1 MATCNHLQPVV
12 LLTDVMDQSICE
24 TESVFVS
31 GTATQASNSGW
42 FHVEQTEPLD
52 LCLNGT
58 ILNGLTMIESYP
70 SFKENGNLSEP
81 SDEDVIFVKEY
92 KTTADKMLKRLNGQK
107 AAIKG
112 APRRN
117 PVRKARITKRF
128 EEYMD
133 VSTFEENELLD
144 QSAEEEN
151 SMEISENVITKN
163 EDSEDWKVEN
173 VAKKGKQRKVISKK
187 MPVKTGKQG
196 RKRKIN
202 KVKVDEK
209 KVTLN
214 DLESLFLSNLTLIT
228 AYVSDAKLVNKL
240 SSKGRENLYD
250 GDRLK
255 YAKNILKQQI
265 KLLAVVKTNEDDL
278 SKHISQ

>member
-31 GTATQASNSGW
+31 GTATQASNSDW

-144 QSAEEEN
+144 HSAEEEN
-151 SMEISENVITKN
+151 SMVRTNAFVLLVRKKQ
-163 EDSEDWKVEN
+163 DLGKVLTD
-173 VAKKGKQRKVISKK
+173 VRLTTMQ
-187 MPVKTGKQG
+187 
-196 RKRKIN
+196 
-202 KVKVDEK
+202 
-209 KVTLN
+209 VTH
-214 DLESLFLSNLTLIT
+214 LTAT
-228 AYVSDAKLVNKL
+228 F
-240 SSKGRENLYD
+240 
-250 GDRLK
+250 
-255 YAKNILKQQI
+255 
-265 KLLAVVKTNEDDL
+265 
-278 SKHISQ
+278 

>member
-1 MATCNHLQPVV
+1 MQ
-12 LLTDVMDQSICE
+12 
-24 TESVFVS
+24 
-31 GTATQASNSGW
+31 
-42 FHVEQTEPLD
+42 
-52 LCLNGT
+52 
-58 ILNGLTMIESYP
+58 
-70 SFKENGNLSEP
+70 
-81 SDEDVIFVKEY
+81 
-92 KTTADKMLKRLNGQK
+92 
-107 AAIKG
+107 
-112 APRRN
+112 
-117 PVRKARITKRF
+117 
-128 EEYMD
+128 
-133 VSTFEENELLD
+133 
-144 QSAEEEN
+144 
-151 SMEISENVITKN
+151 EISENVITKN

-240 SSKGRENLYD
+240 SSNGRENLYD

-265 KLLAVVKTNEDDL
+265 KLLAVVQTNEDDL

>member
-1 MATCNHLQPVV
+1 
-12 LLTDVMDQSICE
+12 MDQSICE

-31 GTATQASNSGW
+31 GTATQASNSDW

-151 SMEISENVITKN
+151 SMVRTNAFVLLVRKKQ
-163 EDSEDWKVEN
+163 DLGKVLTD
-173 VAKKGKQRKVISKK
+173 VRLTTVQ
-187 MPVKTGKQG
+187 
-196 RKRKIN
+196 
-202 KVKVDEK
+202 
-209 KVTLN
+209 VTH
-214 DLESLFLSNLTLIT
+214 LTAT
-228 AYVSDAKLVNKL
+228 F
-240 SSKGRENLYD
+240 
-250 GDRLK
+250 
-255 YAKNILKQQI
+255 
-265 KLLAVVKTNEDDL
+265 
-278 SKHISQ
+278 

>member
-1 MATCNHLQPVV
+1 LQ
-12 LLTDVMDQSICE
+12 
-24 TESVFVS
+24 
-31 GTATQASNSGW
+31 
-42 FHVEQTEPLD
+42 
-52 LCLNGT
+52 
-58 ILNGLTMIESYP
+58 
-70 SFKENGNLSEP
+70 
-81 SDEDVIFVKEY
+81 
-92 KTTADKMLKRLNGQK
+92 
-107 AAIKG
+107 
-112 APRRN
+112 
-117 PVRKARITKRF
+117 
-128 EEYMD
+128 
-133 VSTFEENELLD
+133 
-144 QSAEEEN
+144 
-151 SMEISENVITKN
+151 EIPENVITKN

-265 KLLAVVKTNEDDL
+265 KLLAVVQTNEDDL
-278 SKHISQ
+278 SKRISQ